1 MTSGN
6 HLTEEQKKKIR
17 QLEFYYKEAD
27 KSSLVASD
35 DDLFKRVISLDN
47 TLKRHALAKS
57 VSNGIL
63 GFLLLITGY
72 NFLTALK
79 HSFLAGIIFFCIG
92 AIVLAFSYPLYNML
106 LYKSRKKYAPVVLA
120 ITNFLS

>member
-1 MTSGN
+1 MTTGN
-6 HLTEEQKKKIR
+6 HLTEEQKREIR

-27 KSSLVASD
+27 KSSIIPSD
-35 DDLFKRVISLDN
+35 DDLFKRVIILDN
-47 TLKRHALAKS
+47 TLKRHALVRA
-57 VSNGIL
+57 VSNGIV

-72 NFLTALK
+72 NYLIIINN
-79 HSFLAGIIFFCIG
+79 SFLAGIIFFCIG
-92 AIVLAFSYPLYNML
+92 AIVMAWSYPLYNML